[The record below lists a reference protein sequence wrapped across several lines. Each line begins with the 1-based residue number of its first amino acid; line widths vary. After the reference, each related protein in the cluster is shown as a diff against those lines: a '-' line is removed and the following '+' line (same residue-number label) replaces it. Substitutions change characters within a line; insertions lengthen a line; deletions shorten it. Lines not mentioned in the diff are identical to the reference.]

1 MNSQMNNRF
10 CDNTNCNG
18 GRAFQIRDSMFC
30 SPRCGNIHFNLSRGD
45 EEYWSNEEQEEEE
58 WERKVEEA
66 KQTIDERISRCDEKI
81 TRHQENIAV
90 GKENIGKLLLLS
102 SLLPEAV
109 LKPLLQPHLD
119 IVKNDE
125 NAIQLYKT
133 EKLIY
138 TTLKNPNFTKRK
150 IFKMFF
156 AKYDELLSNSYDI
169 SGNNVRAGNME
180 EGEYIDYCKR
190 SLVQR
195 EYIRKMCCYGYGEE
209 L

>member
-1 MNSQMNNRF
+1 MNIST

-45 EEYWSNEEQEEEE
+45 EEYWPNEEQDQEEEE
-58 WERKVEEA
+58 EWNTAWDKKHAQKVIKLRIA
-66 KQTIDERISRCDEKI
+66 SCDERITSFQEKI
-81 TRHQENIAV
+81 KLAKVNIR
-90 GKENIGKLLLLS
+90 ELLQLG
-102 SLLPEAV
+102 SLLPNAI
-109 LKPLLQPHLD
+109 LQPLLN
-119 IVKNDE
+119 IVENDE
-125 NAIQLYKT
+125 NNIQLFKT

-138 TTLKNPNFTKRK
+138 NSLLNPNTNKE
-150 IFKMFF
+150 IFKMLL

-169 SGNNVRAGNME
+169 CGNMVRE
-180 EGEYIDYCKR
+180 GNPEGEYIDYCKR

-195 EYIRKMCCYGYGEE
+195 KYIRKMCCLGYGEDT